1 MNIKDLAKLQITIGK
16 GQASFP
22 MERGSFRYIDKLE
35 WKKPLHVTAL
45 YHGSSEECEMVE
57 LLLDDEE
64 GRPVGSVEITEENG
78 LWKLHPDITAPE
90 VNRFWLSLPL
100 PKETHV
106 YGGGETFA
114 AFDLRGQLCR
124 VWTAEHQNAERIGK
138 KLAAEKIRGKRPDK
152 VNPLS
157 EYESYYVQPTF
168 ITSDKWFWHADS
180 KGYAEIDLRQEGKLI
195 FHVREQADIYVGA
208 AETFPE
214 LSGKLTKLLG
224 RPFPMPEWAF
234 DGMIMGIQRGADE
247 VDYRIEQANEHGV
260 KLTGVWCQDWCGC
273 RKTGFGY
280 QVMWNWQADED
291 LYPNLKEKIAK
302 WNEEGVHF
310 LAYLNPFMAI
320 EKNLYEYA
328 SAHGYCVKAPDG
340 SDYLVTIT
348 TFPAAM
354 IDLTN
359 PEAREWF
366 KGVIKRN
373 LLDLG
378 ISGWMADFGEYLP
391 VDAVLYSGEDAHM
404 LHNSWP
410 AMWAKLNREA
420 ICEYMEENGG
430 DPNEILI
437 FTRAG
442 YTGTVGVGNMMWN
455 GDQHVD
461 WSKDDG
467 LPSVIPASLSLAA
480 SGSLLV
486 HSDVGGYTTM
496 MHMTREKELL
506 QRWEE
511 MNAFS
516 VLMRS
521 HEGNQPSRNVQTYT
535 DDELWASLKAAV
547 DQHLKL
553 KPYLK
558 QCVKEAV
565 EEGLPVMR
573 PLFYYYDEA
582 PAYTEKFEYLLGRDI
597 LVCPVLEKGAKKR
610 TVYLPSDGWIELA
623 TGLYFEGGTVTVAA
637 PLGTIP
643 VFVRKESGLYN
654 QIK

>member
-1 MNIKDLAKLQITIGK
+1 MNIKDLAKLQVTVGK
-16 GQASFP
+16 GEASFP
-22 MERGSFRYIDKLE
+22 MQRGSFQYIDKIE
-35 WKKPLHVTAL
+35 WKKPLFVTAL
-45 YHGSSEECEMVE
+45 YHGSPEETQMVE
-57 LLLDDEE
+57 LLLDDPE
-64 GRPVGSVEITEENG
+64 GRPSGTIEITEENG
-78 LWKLHPDITAPE
+78 FWRIHPDVTTPE
-90 VNRFWLSLPL
+90 TNRFWLSLPL
-100 PKETHV
+100 PEETHV

-114 AFDLRGQLCR
+114 AFDLQGQLCR
-124 VWTAEHQNAERIGK
+124 VWTAEHQNSERIGK
-138 KLAAEKIRGKRPDK
+138 KLAAEKIFGKRPDK
-152 VNPLS
+152 IHPLS

-180 KGYAEIDLRQEGKLI
+180 KGYAEIDLREKGKLI
-195 FHVREQADIYVGA
+195 FHMREQADIFVGA
-208 AETFPE
+208 AESFPE

-224 RPFPMPEWAF
+224 RPFPLPEWAY
-234 DGMIMGIQRGADE
+234 DGMIMGVQRGVDE
-247 VDYRIEQANEHGV
+247 VDYRIRQAKEHGV
-260 KLTGVWCQDWCGC
+260 KLTGIWSQDWCGC

-291 LYPNLKEKIAK
+291 LYPNLKEKIAEWK
-302 WNEEGVHF
+302 EEGIHF

-359 PEAREWF
+359 PQAVEWF
-366 KGVIKRN
+366 KGIIKRN

-391 VDAVLYSGEDAHM
+391 VDAVLYSKEDAHM

-486 HSDVGGYTTM
+486 HSDVGGYTTI

-535 DDELWASLKAAV
+535 DDELFASLKAAV

-553 KPYLK
+553 KPYLQ

-573 PLFYYYDEA
+573 PLFYYYDE
-582 PAYTEKFEYLLGRDI
+582 PEAYTEKFEYLLGRDI
-597 LVCPVLEKGAKKR
+597 LVCPVIEKGAVKR
-610 TVYLPSDGWIELA
+610 TVYLPEDGWIELS
-623 TGLYFEGGTVTVAA
+623 TGLYFEGGTTTVPA
-637 PLGTIP
+637 PLGKIP
-643 VFVRKESGLYN
+643 VFVRKASGLY
-654 QIK
+654 QTIR